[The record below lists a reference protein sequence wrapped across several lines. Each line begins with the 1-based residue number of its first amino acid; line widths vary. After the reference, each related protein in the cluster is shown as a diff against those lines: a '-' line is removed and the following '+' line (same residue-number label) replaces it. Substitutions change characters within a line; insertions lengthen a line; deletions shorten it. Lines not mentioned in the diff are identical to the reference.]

1 MSEVEFA
8 KGEIRIDGDKLKA
21 AARLQGMTL
30 GTLAEAMGMHYN
42 GVLRIVST
50 GSTNLGTLEQL
61 CNVLNCNPLDLL
73 IWDGYPNPK
82 SDALASLL
90 YHLGYLRVPNGE
102 VAIS

>member
-21 AARLQGMTL
+21 VARLQGMTL
-30 GTLAEAMGMHYN
+30 GTLTEAMGMHYN

-61 CNVLNCNPLDLL
+61 CNVLNCSPLDLL
-73 IWDGYPNPK
+73 VWDGSPNPK

-90 YHLGYLRVPNGE
+90 YRLGCLRAPDGE
-102 VAIS
+102 IVAG

>member
-90 YHLGYLRVPNGE
+90 DHLGYLRVPNGE
-102 VAIS
+102 SAIS